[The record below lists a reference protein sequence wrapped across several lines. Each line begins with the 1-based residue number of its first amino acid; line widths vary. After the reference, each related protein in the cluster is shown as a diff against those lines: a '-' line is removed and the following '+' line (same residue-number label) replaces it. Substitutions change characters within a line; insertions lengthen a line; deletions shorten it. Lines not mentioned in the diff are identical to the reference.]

1 MCIRTPIRVL
11 LTIVLTLAFLPM
23 FSSPAHAAD
32 PGIDWTIRA
41 SAADNDWSSVTYG
54 GGLFVAVSD
63 TGAGNRVMTS
73 PDGITWTSRTSAADN
88 DWFWVTY
95 GGGLFV
101 AVSYTGA
108 GNRVMTSG
116 TFIPDGGTSTD
127 PSMWT
132 SYRQALPL
140 PASGFC
146 SDITAEQ
153 NTFAAYNTNVTGGW
167 VKGWEPWVNKNLD
180 VMGERIGGFACWR
193 NLVNTGG
200 NNWRTTSTP

>member
-1 MCIRTPIRVL
+1 MT
-11 LTIVLTLAFLPM
+11 
-23 FSSPAHAAD
+23 SPD
-32 PGIDWTIRA
+32 GINWTIRA
-41 SAADNDWSSVTYG
+41 SAADNGWYSVTYG
-54 GGLFVAVSD
+54 GGLFVAVSL
-63 TGAGNRVMTS
+63 TGTGNRVMTS
-73 PDGITWTSRTSAADN
+73 PDGINWTIRASAAN
-88 DWFWVTY
+88 NQWISVTY

-101 AVSYTGA
+101 AVSFSGT

-116 TFIPDGGTSTD
+116 TFIPDGGAGSSTN
-127 PSMWT
+127 PSTWT

-153 NTFAAYNTNVTGGW
+153 NTFAAYNTGVTGGW